1 MPRRVGHRPSVPSTR
16 ALKVDVVRRRVARE
30 QALLRVPVPVRARRL
45 SLVLVRVLAPVPG
58 PPRAD
63 GVAEAASPLGF
74 QISAPVNVV
83 QRPDGLTLRGREGE
97 IHVSAEALTALP
109 PRWLEAAPRGVSVA
123 QALSGEWT
131 LTVFSTFGASGNGGN
146 AGSLPPIWSVPTAAL
161 RWHRALPG
169 LLEPLAQPF
178 QGSPTQRVLGRVLVR
193 LLGLPGVVTLLVSWH
208 RRRTRQRA

>member
-1 MPRRVGHRPSVPSTR
+1 
-16 ALKVDVVRRRVARE
+16 
-30 QALLRVPVPVRARRL
+30 
-45 SLVLVRVLAPVPG
+45 VLVRVLAPVPG
-58 PPRAD
+58 LPRAD
-63 GVAEAASPLGF
+63 GVAEAAGPLVF

-97 IHVSAEALTALP
+97 IHVSAEALAALP
-109 PRWLEAAPRGVSVA
+109 PGWLEAVPRGVSVA

-131 LTVFSTFGASGNGGN
+131 LTVFSTFGAPSNVGN
-146 AGSLPPIWSVPTAAL
+146 AGSMAPVWTVPLAAL

-169 LLEPLAQPF
+169 LLAPLGQPF

-193 LLGLPGVVTLLVSWH
+193 LLGLPGVVKLLVSWH